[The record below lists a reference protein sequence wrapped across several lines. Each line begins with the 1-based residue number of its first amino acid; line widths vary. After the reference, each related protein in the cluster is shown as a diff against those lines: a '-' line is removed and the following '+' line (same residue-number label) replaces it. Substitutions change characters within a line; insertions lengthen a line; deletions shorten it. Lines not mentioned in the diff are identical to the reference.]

1 MARIEE
7 SRRTY
12 IEELATNPRVN
23 LMVLSERIDIVFH
36 EDESEVS
43 LAEKIAEKLY
53 DTPQLI
59 TKLLQQEAIEFLLQ
73 CWDMEGESLIAE
85 MYAREIE
92 QLHFLG
98 FLSYEDDTIL
108 LNIEAK
114 DNFFFSLKSRR
125 VQEELEEGTRLE
137 NILFGMLFLYGILDI
152 YECCQMIQEEMFP
165 ELTYDELEEFILLR
179 IVFWQSGILLRNQ
192 MNSRLLLASREV
204 ENRNEVFIQWS
215 LREDLSWKRYSE
227 DEYKNLALG
236 NGIGG
241 WDGIPELYDFVMKN
255 IENDQYKVMMI
266 VKSLV
271 VKIQN
276 GLTYEEVMNGHSK
289 LRNKGIANVFS
300 QMGLVEAWGSGI
312 KRIISTAEQYGLPKP
327 RFQEFDNMFRVELFR
342 NNSMTMA
349 EKKDG
354 EDSEKVRKRFG
365 ESSEKTQ
372 MNELTD
378 TQKKIVELLCYDK
391 QLSAKKIAEKL
402 GLGSRSIEKNIKK
415 LKTLGFLIR
424 HGSPKNGYWE
434 VTDCITEEKNK

>member
-7 SRRTY
+7 SKRTY

-53 DTPQLI
+53 DMPQLI

-108 LNIEAK
+108 LNMEAK
-114 DNFFFSLKSRR
+114 DDFFFSLKSRR

-276 GLTYEEVMNGHSK
+276 GLTYEEITSAYVNLLDEEDKEH
-289 LRNKGIANVFS
+289 
-300 QMGLVEAWGSGI
+300 Q
-312 KRIISTAEQYGLPKP
+312 RI
-327 RFQEFDNMFRVELFR
+327 
-342 NNSMTMA
+342 
-349 EKKDG
+349 
-354 EDSEKVRKRFG
+354 
-365 ESSEKTQ
+365 
-372 MNELTD
+372 
-378 TQKKIVELLCYDK
+378 LC
-391 QLSAKKIAEKL
+391 E
-402 GLGSRSIEKNIKK
+402 
-415 LKTLGFLIR
+415 LIR
-424 HGSPKNGYWE
+424 TLYKTVPLYSLKGH
-434 VTDCITEEKNK
+434 TRTELEEESQEARFHVIQGGKE

>member
-1 MARIEE
+1 M
-7 SRRTY
+7 
-12 IEELATNPRVN
+12 
-23 LMVLSERIDIVFH
+23 
-36 EDESEVS
+36 
-43 LAEKIAEKLY
+43 
-53 DTPQLI
+53 
-59 TKLLQQEAIEFLLQ
+59 
-73 CWDMEGESLIAE
+73 
-85 MYAREIE
+85 
-92 QLHFLG
+92 
-98 FLSYEDDTIL
+98 IL

-276 GLTYEEVMNGHSK
+276 GLTYEEITSAYVNLLDEEDKEH
-289 LRNKGIANVFS
+289 
-300 QMGLVEAWGSGI
+300 Q
-312 KRIISTAEQYGLPKP
+312 RI
-327 RFQEFDNMFRVELFR
+327 
-342 NNSMTMA
+342 
-349 EKKDG
+349 
-354 EDSEKVRKRFG
+354 
-365 ESSEKTQ
+365 
-372 MNELTD
+372 
-378 TQKKIVELLCYDK
+378 LC
-391 QLSAKKIAEKL
+391 E
-402 GLGSRSIEKNIKK
+402 
-415 LKTLGFLIR
+415 LIR
-424 HGSPKNGYWE
+424 TLYKTVPLYSLKGHTRTE
-434 VTDCITEEKNK
+434 VEEESQEARFHVIQGGKE

>member
-7 SRRTY
+7 SKRTY

-53 DTPQLI
+53 DMPQLI

-92 QLHFLG
+92 H
-98 FLSYEDDTIL
+98 
-108 LNIEAK
+108 
-114 DNFFFSLKSRR
+114 
-125 VQEELEEGTRLE
+125 
-137 NILFGMLFLYGILDI
+137 ILFGMLFLYGILDI

-276 GLTYEEVMNGHSK
+276 GLTYEEITSAYVNLLDEEDKEH
-289 LRNKGIANVFS
+289 
-300 QMGLVEAWGSGI
+300 Q
-312 KRIISTAEQYGLPKP
+312 RI
-327 RFQEFDNMFRVELFR
+327 
-342 NNSMTMA
+342 
-349 EKKDG
+349 
-354 EDSEKVRKRFG
+354 
-365 ESSEKTQ
+365 
-372 MNELTD
+372 
-378 TQKKIVELLCYDK
+378 LC
-391 QLSAKKIAEKL
+391 E
-402 GLGSRSIEKNIKK
+402 
-415 LKTLGFLIR
+415 LIR
-424 HGSPKNGYWE
+424 TLYKTVPLYSLKGHTRTE
-434 VTDCITEEKNK
+434 VEEESQEARFHVIQGGKE

>member
-192 MNSRLLLASREV
+192 MNSRLLLASRE
-204 ENRNEVFIQWS
+204 
-215 LREDLSWKRYSE
+215 

-276 GLTYEEVMNGHSK
+276 GLTYEEITSAYVNLLDEEDKEH
-289 LRNKGIANVFS
+289 
-300 QMGLVEAWGSGI
+300 Q
-312 KRIISTAEQYGLPKP
+312 RI
-327 RFQEFDNMFRVELFR
+327 
-342 NNSMTMA
+342 
-349 EKKDG
+349 
-354 EDSEKVRKRFG
+354 
-365 ESSEKTQ
+365 
-372 MNELTD
+372 
-378 TQKKIVELLCYDK
+378 LC
-391 QLSAKKIAEKL
+391 E
-402 GLGSRSIEKNIKK
+402 
-415 LKTLGFLIR
+415 LIR
-424 HGSPKNGYWE
+424 TLYKTVPLYSLKGHTRTE
-434 VTDCITEEKNK
+434 VEEESQEARFHVIQGGKE

>member
-1 MARIEE
+1 MARIVE
-7 SRRTY
+7 SKRTY

-53 DTPQLI
+53 DMPQLI

-85 MYAREIE
+85 IYAREIE

-215 LREDLSWKRYSE
+215 LREDL
-227 DEYKNLALG
+227 ALG

-276 GLTYEEVMNGHSK
+276 GLTYEEITSAYVNLLDEEDKEH
-289 LRNKGIANVFS
+289 
-300 QMGLVEAWGSGI
+300 Q
-312 KRIISTAEQYGLPKP
+312 RI
-327 RFQEFDNMFRVELFR
+327 
-342 NNSMTMA
+342 
-349 EKKDG
+349 
-354 EDSEKVRKRFG
+354 
-365 ESSEKTQ
+365 
-372 MNELTD
+372 
-378 TQKKIVELLCYDK
+378 LC
-391 QLSAKKIAEKL
+391 E
-402 GLGSRSIEKNIKK
+402 
-415 LKTLGFLIR
+415 LIR
-424 HGSPKNGYWE
+424 TLYKTVPLYSLKGH
-434 VTDCITEEKNK
+434 TRTELEEESQEARFHVIQGGKE

>member
-7 SRRTY
+7 SKRTY

-23 LMVLSERIDIVFH
+23 LMVLSERINIAFH

-43 LAEKIAEKLY
+43 LSEKIAEKFY
-53 DTPQLI
+53 DMPQLI

-108 LNIEAK
+108 LNMEAK

-165 ELTYDELEEFILLR
+165 ELTYDELEE
-179 IVFWQSGILLRNQ
+179 
-192 MNSRLLLASREV
+192 
-204 ENRNEVFIQWS
+204 FIQWS

-276 GLTYEEVMNGHSK
+276 GLTYEEITSAYVNLLDEEDKEH
-289 LRNKGIANVFS
+289 
-300 QMGLVEAWGSGI
+300 Q
-312 KRIISTAEQYGLPKP
+312 RI
-327 RFQEFDNMFRVELFR
+327 
-342 NNSMTMA
+342 
-349 EKKDG
+349 
-354 EDSEKVRKRFG
+354 
-365 ESSEKTQ
+365 
-372 MNELTD
+372 
-378 TQKKIVELLCYDK
+378 LC
-391 QLSAKKIAEKL
+391 E
-402 GLGSRSIEKNIKK
+402 
-415 LKTLGFLIR
+415 LIR
-424 HGSPKNGYWE
+424 TLYKTVPLYSLKGH
-434 VTDCITEEKNK
+434 TRTELEEESQEARFHVIQGGKE

>member
-12 IEELATNPRVN
+12 IEELSTNPRVN
-23 LMVLSERIDIVFH
+23 LMVLSERINIAFH
-36 EDESEVS
+36 EDENEVS

-53 DTPQLI
+53 DMPQLI

-108 LNIEAK
+108 LNMEAK

-165 ELTYDELEEFILLR
+165 ELTYEELEEYILLR

-276 GLTYEEVMNGHSK
+276 GLTYEEITSAYVN
-289 LRNKGIANVFS
+289 L
-300 QMGLVEAWGSGI
+300 LDE
-312 KRIISTAEQYGLPKP
+312 
-327 RFQEFDNMFRVELFR
+327 
-342 NNSMTMA
+342 
-349 EKKDG
+349 
-354 EDSEKVRKRFG
+354 EDKEHQRRSCWR
-365 ESSEKTQ
+365 
-372 MNELTD
+372 
-378 TQKKIVELLCYDK
+378 
-391 QLSAKKIAEKL
+391 
-402 GLGSRSIEKNIKK
+402 SR
-415 LKTLGFLIR
+415 
-424 HGSPKNGYWE
+424 
-434 VTDCITEEKNK
+434 